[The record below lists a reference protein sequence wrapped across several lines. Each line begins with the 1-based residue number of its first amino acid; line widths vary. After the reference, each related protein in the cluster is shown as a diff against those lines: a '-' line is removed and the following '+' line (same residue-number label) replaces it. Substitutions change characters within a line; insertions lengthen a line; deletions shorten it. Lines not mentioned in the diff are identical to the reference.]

1 MTTAENGYGF
11 SHRLRILVA
20 AWLGS
25 ADGRDHPH
33 RRHIERLPG
42 MFALATEMVLDARLT
57 RPDRSLLLAAIVYV
71 VNPGDFLPEGVVG
84 APGYADDTVVLA
96 LVLSRVLRGAPAD
109 LVVDAP
115 LDEIGETAA
124 AGPQILGRPLWER
137 VTGWLEACAGDDD
150 VSGASSPAR

>member
-25 ADGRDHPH
+25 TDGRDHPH

-42 MFALATEMVLDARLT
+42 MLALATDMVLDARLT
-57 RPDRSLLLAAIVYV
+57 RPDRALLLAAIVYV

-84 APGYADDTVVLA
+84 ASGYSDDAVVLA
-96 LVLSRVLRGAPAD
+96 LALSRVLRGAPAD
-109 LVVDAP
+109 VVVDAP
-115 LDEIGETAA
+115 LDEIGDTAA
-124 AGPQILGRPLWER
+124 AGPEILGRPLWER
-137 VTGWLEACAGDDD
+137 VTRWLDRCAGDDD
-150 VSGASSPAR
+150 PGAASSPAR